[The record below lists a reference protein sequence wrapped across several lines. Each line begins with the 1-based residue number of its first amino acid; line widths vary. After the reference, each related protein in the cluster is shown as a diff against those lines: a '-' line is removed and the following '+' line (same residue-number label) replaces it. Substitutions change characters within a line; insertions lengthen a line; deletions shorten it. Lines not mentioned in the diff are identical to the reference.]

1 MVVLSDTK
9 MFVEDTQVTHCLWR
23 GRDVNKNGTIS
34 ILEDASV
41 NYCDRTILGNVSHS
55 TIREQYSLFRFCC
68 LTALIN
74 LINQHFATFHFT
86 HQMKTAICNKQLKTP
101 RLETTKLSEKYAY
114 HLLCTALTLS
124 ESEPT
129 WRHS

>member
-1 MVVLSDTK
+1 MFVVVVSDTK

-55 TIREQYSLFRFCC
+55 TIREQYSLFCWLLAHCTDKLDKPAFCD
-68 LTALIN
+68 ISY
-74 LINQHFATFHFT
+74 FT

-114 HLLCTALTLS
+114 QYQLPASDITIFS
-124 ESEPT
+124 S
-129 WRHS
+129 